1 MKSCLKTVSI
11 ILVLSLMLACGML
24 FLSSCDKKD
33 DGMQAV
39 DYARIND
46 FAVNQEQL
54 IVNPDA
60 VEAQQFGASIY
71 FPAGNVEAKYGF
83 LFFVGTAIPPEKYD
97 YLATALAKQGF
108 VVAIPIVSLNM
119 TYAYYG
125 ENTKVVAEK
134 IFEKYSDIEFFVGGH
149 SQGGGAA
156 MRFAYEELE
165 RIKGAVFMSPLC
177 YAAHEIER
185 ADYDPFDP
193 ESERYERDADGKI
206 IYQFDTL
213 ANTTLP
219 VLLLEAS
226 GDHVLTENM
235 KNDARERMSQNT
247 KRYEI
252 SPAAHMSFS
261 TFDDDAILNL
271 FNHDG
276 DGLSQ
281 TDKDN
286 QRFLTVS
293 YVLDFLQRLCHNKW
307 LIFDEK

>member
-24 FLSSCDKKD
+24 FLSACDKKENSVPR
-33 DGMQAV
+33 V

-46 FAVNQEQL
+46 YAVKQEKMV
-54 IVNPDA
+54 VNPDA
-60 VEAQQFGASIY
+60 VESQQFGANIY
-71 FPAGNVEAKYGF
+71 FPADNVESKYGF

-108 VVAIPIVSLNM
+108 IVAIPFVSLNM

-185 ADYDPFDP
+185 EDYDPFDP
-193 ESERYERDADGKI
+193 ESEKYERDADGNI

-213 ANTTLP
+213 SDTT
-219 VLLLEAS
+219 
-226 GDHVLTENM
+226 
-235 KNDARERMSQNT
+235 
-247 KRYEI
+247 
-252 SPAAHMSFS
+252 
-261 TFDDDAILNL
+261 
-271 FNHDG
+271 
-276 DGLSQ
+276 
-281 TDKDN
+281 
-286 QRFLTVS
+286 
-293 YVLDFLQRLCHNKW
+293 
-307 LIFDEK
+307 